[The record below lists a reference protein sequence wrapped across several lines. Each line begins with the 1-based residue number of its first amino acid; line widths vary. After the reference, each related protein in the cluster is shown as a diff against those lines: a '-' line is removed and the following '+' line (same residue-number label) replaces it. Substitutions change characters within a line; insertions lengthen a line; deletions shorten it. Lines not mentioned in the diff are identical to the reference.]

1 MLHCISWHICC
12 LNEMEIKRNE
22 YMIYGIPLFGN
33 RVAPRFTIADSIL
46 LIKILLDRIVY
57 KKVLKIDEKSWN
69 GLLKIFNDN
78 NVDTLVCGGIN
89 YDDKKLTNDQG
100 ISVIDNVACS
110 DSEVIEA
117 IKTKTLKAGFGFS
130 INTDNDLKLSSN
142 IYTKKNKGLPVEIN
156 CLACED
162 YVCIE
167 GKPCSLSSG
176 LNPEPGSRET
186 VQMLNS
192 AMDISLE
199 NERVLCRI
207 SELIYFAIEMNYK
220 KIGIAYCTD
229 LAGPAE
235 IVSQVMQRFF
245 DVVPVCCKI
254 GGKHLTDESFIEND
268 KIACNPSGQA
278 VILNRAETDF
288 NVIIGLCIGTDCIFS
303 ELSNAPVSTLFVKDK
318 SLANNPIGAVYSDYY
333 LKEVTSTRVT

>member
-1 MLHCISWHICC
+1 
-12 LNEMEIKRNE
+12 
-22 YMIYGIPLFGN
+22 MIYGIPLFGN
-33 RVAPRFTIADSIL
+33 RVAPRCTIADSIL
-46 LIKILLDRIVY
+46 LIKIIMNRIVY

-69 GLLKIFNDN
+69 SLLKIFNAN

-89 YDDKKLTNDQG
+89 YDSRKLTTDQG

-110 DSEVIEA
+110 DNEVVEA

-130 INTDNDLKLSSN
+130 IRTENDLKVSNN
-142 IYTKKNKGLPVEIN
+142 IYVKKNTGLTEEID

-162 YVCIE
+162 YRCIE
-167 GKPCSLSSG
+167 GKPCSLSSQ
-176 LNPEPGSRET
+176 LISEPGSRET
-186 VQMLNS
+186 THMLNS

-229 LAGPAE
+229 LVEPAG
-235 IVSQVMQRFF
+235 IVAQVMRRFF

-254 GGKHLTDESFIEND
+254 GGKRLTDVSLSENE

-278 VILNRAETDF
+278 ELLNGTGTDF
-288 NVIIGLCIGTDCIFS
+288 NIIIGLCIGTDCIFT

-333 LKEVTSTRVT
+333 LKEVTNTQVT

>member
-1 MLHCISWHICC
+1 
-12 LNEMEIKRNE
+12 
-22 YMIYGIPLFGN
+22 MIYGIPLFGN
-33 RVAPRFTIADSIL
+33 RVAPRCTIADSIL
-46 LIKILLDRIVY
+46 LIKLTMNRIVY
-57 KKVLKIDEKSWN
+57 KKNLQIDEKSWN

-78 NVDTLVCGGIN
+78 NVDTLVCGGIS
-89 YDDKKLTNDQG
+89 YDDKKLTTEQG

-110 DSEVIEA
+110 DSEAIEA
-117 IKTKTLKAGFGFS
+117 IRTKTLKAGFGFS
-130 INTDNDLKLSSN
+130 IKTGKDLKLSTN
-142 IYTKKNKGLPVEIN
+142 IYTKKNTGLTEGID
-156 CLACED
+156 CFACED
-162 YVCIE
+162 YRCIK
-167 GKPCSLSSG
+167 GKPCPLSSQFNSG
-176 LNPEPGSRET
+176 QGSRET
-186 VQMLNS
+186 LQMLNS

-229 LAGPAE
+229 LAEPAE
-235 IVSQVMQRFF
+235 IVSKVMHRFF

-254 GGKHLTDESFIEND
+254 GGKRLNDDSLIEND

-278 VILNRAETDF
+278 EILNKAGTDF
-288 NVIIGLCIGTDCIFS
+288 NVIIGLCIGTDCIFT

-333 LKEVTSTRVT
+333 LKEVTSTQVT